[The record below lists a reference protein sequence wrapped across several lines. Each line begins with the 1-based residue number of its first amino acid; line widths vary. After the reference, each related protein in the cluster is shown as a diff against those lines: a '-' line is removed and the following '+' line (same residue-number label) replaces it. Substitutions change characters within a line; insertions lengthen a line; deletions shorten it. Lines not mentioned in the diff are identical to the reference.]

1 MVLPK
6 TRGSILIYIDDFV
19 TETLREHKSW
29 QNEFIMKNRKFYS
42 DYDFAF
48 INTNKY
54 PGYPMHPHY
63 IYDHMKKILKKME
76 HSNKLAPHSLRH
88 THASLCIEAG
98 IALRDIAE
106 RLGHNDH

>member
-1 MVLPK
+1 
-6 TRGSILIYIDDFV
+6 
-19 TETLREHKSW
+19 
-29 QNEFIMKNRKFYS
+29 MKNRKFYS